1 MSAKRLWIVLA
12 AVLLIAALTA
22 VTIIADPFG

>member
-22 VTIIADPFG
+22 VTVIADPFG